1 MVVLKEEIENG
12 LYSITLIKEEKLFK
26 IVSMGNGDFYWVF
39 YDKNEKDLNHRSGT
53 FEITKENYE
62 IYKIFD
68 ELYNDVKDSKIFGEE
83 SFDKERESYF
93 KKVSNYND
101 LFHEGIITWVC
112 DEIGHIDDTNL
123 VNIHKNEESYTI
135 EFLLNDKEY
144 YGHSIRFRNSGSYY
158 RPYNIIFN
166 RMFDKL
172 KDYEDEYRQ
181 IHIEEYLYE
190 KNRILKR

>member
-12 LYSITLIKEEKLFK
+12 LYSITLKKEEKSFK

-39 YDKNEKDLNHRSGT
+39 YDKNEKDINDRSGS
-53 FEITKENYE
+53 FEITKENYQ
-62 IYKIFD
+62 IYQIFE
-68 ELYNDVKDSKIFGEE
+68 ELYDEVKNSKIFNEE
-83 SFDKERESYF
+83 SFDKERKNYF
-93 KKVSNYND
+93 QEVSNYND
-101 LFHEGIITWVC
+101 LFRDGIITWVC
-112 DEIGHIDDTNL
+112 DEIGHIENTNL
-123 VNIHKNEESYTI
+123 VKIYKNEDSYTI

-172 KDYEDEYRQ
+172 KDYEDENRQ